1 MGSPE
6 MPTAALS
13 GVVPMLPTPFDDNGR
28 ILLNDIAPIISYQ
41 LENGAHGI
49 AALGLGGEASR
60 LSIAERMEVADVVL
74 DSAPRGTR
82 VLIGISS
89 DNTADSCA
97 LARHAAERGATAVMV
112 APPRIPTMNSHAI
125 RNHYF
130 AVCDAA
136 ASIEVMVQ
144 DAPAFIDV
152 ALGARFVAELAAS
165 RANIRYAK
173 SEAFPAAER
182 TAELV
187 TLLGERLGVFGGAS
201 GLHYLDILDAGAVG
215 MIPGCEAP
223 AEFVGIYDA
232 YVAGRRDE
240 AARRFARLQPLLVFE
255 AQTLDIFIASS
266 KAILKSRG
274 IIRSDALRAPNPL
287 GAASHRLLMQHV
299 ELADGRR
306 TP

>member
-1 MGSPE
+1 
-6 MPTAALS
+6 
-13 GVVPMLPTPFDDNGR
+13 
-28 ILLNDIAPIISYQ
+28 
-41 LENGAHGI
+41 
-49 AALGLGGEASR
+49 
-60 LSIAERMEVADVVL
+60 MEVAEIVL
-74 DSAPRGTR
+74 RAAPRGTR

-89 DNTADSCA
+89 DDTEDSCA

-112 APPRIPTMNSHAI
+112 APPRIPAMNRQAL
-125 RNHYF
+125 REHYF

-152 ALGARFVAELAAS
+152 SLGARFVEELAAG

-182 TAELV
+182 TQELV
-187 TLLGERLGVFGGAS
+187 TLLG
-201 GLHYLDILDAGAVG
+201 LHYLDVLDAGAVG

-287 GAASHRLLMQHV
+287 GPASRRLLMQHV
-299 ELADGRR
+299 ELAAGRR
-306 TP
+306 AQ

>member
-1 MGSPE
+1 
-6 MPTAALS
+6 MPGAALA
-13 GVVPMLPTPFDDNGR
+13 GVIPMLPTPFDDSGQ
-28 ILLNDIAPIISYQ
+28 ILWDDIAPIISYQ
-41 LENGAHGI
+41 LDNGAHGI

-60 LSIAERMEVADVVL
+60 LAIGERMEVADRVL
-74 DSAPRGTR
+74 RAASRGTR

-89 DNTADSCA
+89 DDTEDSCA
-97 LARHAAERGATAVMV
+97 LARHAAEGGATAVMV
-112 APPRIPTMNSHAI
+112 APPRTPAMNRQAL
-125 RNHYF
+125 RDHYF

-152 ALGARFVAELAAS
+152 SLGARFVEELAAG

-201 GLHYLDILDAGAVG
+201 GLHYLDVLDAGAVG
-215 MIPGCEAP
+215 LIPGCEAP
-223 AEFVGIYDA
+223 AEFVGIYEA

-287 GAASHRLLMQHV
+287 GAASRRLLMQHV
-299 ELADGRR
+299 KLADGRR
-306 TP
+306 AV

>member
-1 MGSPE
+1 
-6 MPTAALS
+6 MPTAALA
-13 GVVPMLPTPFDDNGR
+13 GVVPMLPTPFDDSGR
-28 ILLNDIAPIISYQ
+28 IQWDDIAPIISYQ

-60 LSIAERMEVADVVL
+60 LSIEERLEVADTVL
-74 DSAPRGTR
+74 RAVPGGAR
-82 VLIGISS
+82 VLIGVSA
-89 DNTADSCA
+89 DDTASACA
-97 LARHAAERGATAVMV
+97 LARHAAERGATAVMA
-112 APPRIPTMNSHAI
+112 APPGIPRMSRQALRDHYLAI
-125 RNHYF
+125 
-130 AVCDAA
+130 CDAA

-152 ALGARFVAELAAS
+152 SLGAEFVAELAAG

-173 SEAFPAAER
+173 SEAFPAADR

-187 TLLGERLGVFGGAS
+187 TLLGERVGVFGGAC
-201 GLHYLDILDAGAVG
+201 GLHYLDVLDAGAAG

-223 AEFVGIYDA
+223 AEFVGIYAA
-232 YVAGRRDE
+232 YRAGRRDE
-240 AARRFARLQPLLVFE
+240 AERRFARLQPLLVFE

-287 GAASHRLLMQHV
+287 GTGSRRVLMRHAERALAAF
-299 ELADGRR
+299 
-306 TP
+306 

>member
-1 MGSPE
+1 
-6 MPTAALS
+6 MPGAPLS
-13 GVVPMLPTPFDDNGR
+13 GVVPMLPTPFDADGR
-28 ILLNDIAPIISYQ
+28 IVWDDIARLISYQ
-41 LENGAHGI
+41 LDNGAHGI

-60 LSIAERMEVADVVL
+60 LAVSERKQVADVVMR
-74 DSAPRGTR
+74 SAPRGTR
-82 VLIGISS
+82 VLIGVSS
-89 DNTADSCA
+89 DDTQSSCA

-112 APPRIPTMNSHAI
+112 APPRIPSMSREAL
-125 RNHYF
+125 RDHYH

-136 ASIEVMVQ
+136 APIEVMIQ

-152 ALGARFVAELAAS
+152 SLGAQFVAELAAA

-187 TLLGERLGVFGGAS
+187 SLLGERLGVFGGAS
-201 GLHYLDILDAGAVG
+201 GLHYLDVLDAGAVG

-223 AEFVGIYDA
+223 AEFVGIYAA
-232 YVAGRRDE
+232 YVGGRRDE
-240 AARRFARLQPLLVFE
+240 AVRRFARLQPLLVFE

-287 GAASHRLLMQHV
+287 GPASRRLLMQHA
-299 ELADGRR
+299 EIADGLR
-306 TP
+306 TA

>member
-1 MGSPE
+1 MS
-6 MPTAALS
+6 TAALS
-13 GVVPMLPTPFDDNGR
+13 GVVPMLPTPFDDIGR
-28 ILLNDIAPIISYQ
+28 ILWDDFAPIISYQ

-60 LSIAERMEVADVVL
+60 LSIEERLEVTDTVL
-74 DSAPRGTR
+74 RSVPPDTR
-82 VLIGISS
+82 VLIGVSA
-89 DNTADSCA
+89 DDTASACA
-97 LARHAAERGATAVMV
+97 LARHAAQGGATAVMS
-112 APPRIPTMNSHAI
+112 APPRIPTISKQAL
-125 RNHYF
+125 RDHYL

-144 DAPAFIDV
+144 DAPSFIDV
-152 ALGARFVAELAAS
+152 SLGAEFVAELAAG
-165 RANIRYAK
+165 RTNVRYAK
-173 SEAFPAAER
+173 SEGFPAAAR

-187 TLLGERLGVFGGAS
+187 ALLGERVRVFGGVS
-201 GLHYLDILDAGAVG
+201 GLHYLDVLDAGAEG

-232 YVAGRRDE
+232 YRAGRRDE
-240 AARRFARLQPLLVFE
+240 AALRFARLQPLLVFE

-287 GAASHRLLMQHV
+287 DAGSRRVLMRHA
-299 ELADGRR
+299 EHSRE
-306 TP
+306 T

>member
-1 MGSPE
+1 MSA
-6 MPTAALS
+6 AALA
-13 GVVPMLPTPFDDNGR
+13 GVLPMLPTPFDDNGR
-28 ILLNDIAPIISYQ
+28 ILLDDFAALISHQ

-49 AALGLGGEASR
+49 AALGLGGEAAR
-60 LSIAERMEVADVVL
+60 LSVEERTRVADTVL
-74 DSAPRGTR
+74 RAVPGGTR
-82 VLIGISS
+82 VLIGVSA
-89 DNTADSCA
+89 DDTADSCA
-97 LARHAAERGATAVMV
+97 LARHAADRGATAIMV
-112 APPRIPTMNSHAI
+112 APPGIPAMDRRAL
-125 RNHYF
+125 REHYF

-136 ASIEVMVQ
+136 DSIEVMVQ

-152 ALGARFVAELAAS
+152 SLGAEFVAELAAG
-165 RANIRYAK
+165 RTNIRYAK

-187 TLLGERLGVFGGAS
+187 SLLGARAGVFGGTS
-201 GLHYLDILDAGAVG
+201 GLHYLDVLDAGAVG

-223 AEFVGIYDA
+223 AEFVGIYNA

-240 AARRFARLQPLLVFE
+240 ARRRFARLQPLLVFE

-287 GAASHRLLMQHV
+287 GAASRRVLMQHA
-299 ELADGRR
+299 EHALRKEGLHDAD
-306 TP
+306 T

>member
-1 MGSPE
+1 
-6 MPTAALS
+6 
-13 GVVPMLPTPFDDNGR
+13 MLPTPFDDSGR
-28 ILLNDIAPIISYQ
+28 ILWDDIAPIISYQ
-41 LENGAHGI
+41 LDNGAHGI

-60 LSIAERMEVADVVL
+60 LAIDERMEVADRVL
-74 DSAPRGTR
+74 HAAPRGTR

-89 DNTADSCA
+89 DDTEHSCA

-112 APPRIPTMNSHAI
+112 APPQIPAMNRQAL
-125 RNHYF
+125 RDHYF

-152 ALGARFVAELAAS
+152 SLGARFVEELAAG

-182 TAELV
+182 TGELV
-187 TLLGERLGVFGGAS
+187 ALLGERLGVFGGAA
-201 GLHYLDILDAGAVG
+201 GLHYLDVLDAGAVG

-223 AEFVGIYDA
+223 AEFVGIYA
-232 YVAGRRDE
+232 EYVAGRRDE

-287 GAASHRLLMQHV
+287 GAASRRLLMQHV

-306 TP
+306 PL

>member
-1 MGSPE
+1 MS
-6 MPTAALS
+6 TAALF
-13 GVVPMLPTPFDDNGR
+13 GVIPMLPTPFDETGR
-28 ILLNDIAPIISYQ
+28 IQWADFAPVISYQ

-49 AALGLGGEASR
+49 SALGLGGEASR
-60 LSIAERMEVADVVL
+60 LSIEERLEVADTVL
-74 DSAPRGTR
+74 GAVPRDTR
-82 VLIGISS
+82 VLIGVS
-89 DNTADSCA
+89 ADDTVSACT
-97 LARHAAERGATAVMV
+97 LARHAAQRGATAVMV
-112 APPRIPTMNSHAI
+112 APPKVPTMSRQAL
-125 RNHYF
+125 RDHYL

-152 ALGARFVAELAAS
+152 SLGAAFVAELATA
-165 RANIRYAK
+165 RTNVRYAK

-187 TLLGERLGVFGGAS
+187 TLLGARVRVFGGAS
-201 GLHYLDILDAGAVG
+201 GLHYLDVLDAGAVG

-232 YVAGRRDE
+232 YMAGRREE
-240 AARRFARLQPLLVFE
+240 AVRRFARLQPLLVFQI
-255 AQTLDIFIASS
+255 QTLDIFIASS

-287 GAASHRLLMQHV
+287 GAHSREVLLRHAKHALM
-299 ELADGRR
+299 ARA
-306 TP
+306 P